1 MGGTTAKICFIE
13 NGRPQT
19 GRHFEVARVYRFKK
33 GSGLPLRI
41 PVIEMVEIGAG
52 GGSLARIDELE
63 RIQVGPESSGASP
76 GPACYGQGGTEPAVT
91 DADLMLGF
99 LDENRFA
106 GGRIQLDR
114 KASETAI
121 TKSIGTQLELSLPLA
136 AAGISEMVDENMA
149 SAARVHG
156 IESGKNLNDRAL
168 IAFGLS
174 LIHI

>member
-1 MGGTTAKICFIE
+1 
-13 NGRPQT
+13 
-19 GRHFEVARVYRFKK
+19 
-33 GSGLPLRI
+33 
-41 PVIEMVEIGAG
+41 MVEIGTG

-99 LDENRFA
+99 LDENHFA

-149 SAARVHG
+149 SAARVPC
-156 IESGKNLNDRAL
+156 I
-168 IAFGLS
+168 
-174 LIHI
+174 

>member
-76 GPACYGQGGTEPAVT
+76 GPA
-91 DADLMLGF
+91 
-99 LDENRFA
+99 
-106 GGRIQLDR
+106 
-114 KASETAI
+114 
-121 TKSIGTQLELSLPLA
+121 
-136 AAGISEMVDENMA
+136 
-149 SAARVHG
+149 
-156 IESGKNLNDRAL
+156 
-168 IAFGLS
+168 
-174 LIHI
+174 